1 MKASKIF
8 VNLPVKDLQ
17 KSIDFFTALG
27 FAFNPDFTDDTAT
40 CMIISENIFA
50 MLLTEKRFSEFTD
63 RPIANGHETTE
74 VLIAIDQP
82 SKEAVDQ
89 MVKKA
94 VAAGGTT
101 YSKPQDHGWM
111 YQHAF
116 ADLDGHQWELAWM
129 DESQIPHE

>member
-1 MKASKIF
+1 
-8 VNLPVKDLQ
+8 
-17 KSIDFFTALG
+17 
-27 FAFNPDFTDDTAT
+27 
-40 CMIISENIFA
+40 
-50 MLLTEKRFSEFTD
+50 
-63 RPIANGHETTE
+63 
-74 VLIAIDQP
+74 
-82 SKEAVDQ
+82 

-94 VAAGGTT
+94 LAAGGTT

>member
-8 VNLPVKDLQ
+8 VNLPVIDLQ
-17 KSIDFFTALG
+17 KSIDFFTAMG
-27 FAFNPDFTDDTAT
+27 FTFNPDFTDDTAT

-63 RPIANGHETTE
+63 RPIANGHKTTE

-129 DESQIPHE
+129 DESQIIFF

>member
-63 RPIANGHETTE
+63 RPIANAHQTTE

-82 SKEAVDQ
+82 SKETVDR